1 MNRGKRK
8 RHPEE
13 ALLAAEGFCQKEGK
27 NNPAVWA
34 GTSQVAVRLELQK
47 VMCCQVDLAG
57 TGDIMDGIKRKWTKA
72 GRFRGIIRFCWKGSY
87 TVEAALVL
95 PVVLF
100 VLSALMIL
108 AFYVHDRGI
117 LQSLACETAV
127 TGNNYITEEER
138 KTAVERIKGQ
148 VSPTR
153 LMGSRGSSGHA
164 AFGSSEV
171 YVQYTAVYPVPG
183 MAMRYLSGG
192 RLKIAKSWRVEG
204 INPSDWIR
212 KQRGIRHGRDGGSR

>member
-1 MNRGKRK
+1 
-8 RHPEE
+8 
-13 ALLAAEGFCQKEGK
+13 
-27 NNPAVWA
+27 
-34 GTSQVAVRLELQK
+34 
-47 VMCCQVDLAG
+47 
-57 TGDIMDGIKRKWTKA
+57 MDGVKRERKK
-72 GRFRGIIRFCWKGSY
+72 GNRCRKSIQSCWKGSY

-95 PVVLF
+95 PIVLF

-127 TGNNYITEEER
+127 TGSNYITEEER
-138 KTAVERIKGQ
+138 KTAVERIKSQ
-148 VSPTR
+148 VSPAR
-153 LMGSRGSSGHA
+153 LMGSRGSSGHT

-171 YVQYTAVYPVPG
+171 YAQYTAVYPVPG

-192 RLKIAKSWRVEG
+192 QLKIAKSWRAEG

-212 KQRGIRHGRDGGSR
+212 KQRSIRHDRDGGSR